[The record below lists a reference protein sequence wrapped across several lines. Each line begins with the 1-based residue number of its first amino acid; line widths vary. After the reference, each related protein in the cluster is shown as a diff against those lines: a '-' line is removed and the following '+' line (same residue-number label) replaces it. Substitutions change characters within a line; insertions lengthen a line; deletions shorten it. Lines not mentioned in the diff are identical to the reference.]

1 MKKFSAI
8 ILVVLLVFS
17 FTSCGGEG
25 VISNK
30 ESVSVYSFSGSNGQL
45 EISNG
50 VIVLTDNED
59 VFSGGDLKVV
69 HPESFSDVVS
79 YSATFHISTNDENIL
94 IMSNSVV
101 DETGESGAKIEIN
114 GDLGRI
120 SGEDAHIDYV
130 FEDGV
135 NDTDNLWCEIKT
147 TSSDGE
153 KNTYVIDLNVT
164 KITN

>member
-1 MKKFSAI
+1 MKKISVI
-8 ILVVLLVFS
+8 ILVVISILC
-17 FTSCGGEG
+17 FTSCG
-25 VISNK
+25 S
-30 ESVSVYSFSGSNGQL
+30 ESVINNSENVHVYSFSGSNDQL

-59 VFSGGDLKVV
+59 VFSGGDLSVI

-79 YSATFHISTNDENIL
+79 YSATFHISTNDENII

-153 KNTYVIDLNVT
+153 MNTYVIDLNVT